1 MKTAR
6 YKIYKQIGIQEL
18 VPFKL
23 NVKLFKQL
31 TIAKFI
37 FLYFFNKEHV
47 NKKYTKIRR
56 NLFNYLKYRDF
67 KLTDFKY
74 INPYKFKYLKLK
86 NFLNFHYLLF
96 VQR

>member
-37 FLYFFNKEHV
+37 FLYFLIKNMSIK
-47 NKKYTKIRR
+47 NI
-56 NLFNYLKYRDF
+56 
-67 KLTDFKY
+67 
-74 INPYKFKYLKLK
+74 LKLDVI
-86 NFLNFHYLLF
+86 YLII
-96 VQR
+96 